1 MRFLA
6 LKKINILLFSF
17 AFFDLVISFKVLSAD
32 FGTYQKPFA
41 ADSFWN
47 SRPVSPT
54 FSGFVIPT
62 SLYNPTAYSPAFSA
76 TCYYT
81 DANDAPVDISV
92 GSGYAGVHDRDS
104 ETLVSKVTIP
114 HWPTNVEAATGGDA
128 HADVIDVDNRVIHSF
143 WKLKN
148 VDGVW
153 TSLLYAW
160 APLDGRGWGDP
171 AHYYQGARATGV
183 PACAGM
189 IRVHEVDDGDSMF
202 RHALAM
208 SLTYNGLSP
217 DYQFP
222 ATSTDNNTQNYT
234 GQIPEGALVMLPPTF
249 DLNKIKTPLIKK
261 IASTLKTYGAYVVDA
276 NYGTPFL
283 IYSEIGANTKL
294 TTNLSYAEYRTLREA
309 LRMVTSVEG
318 WIDGNG
324 SNFVANKNFNILS
337 MRGPWARGFNYAPD
351 SEKCDSS
358 CNQLGKFNSY
368 NQLLEFEAADEP
380 IIQSN
385 YSGRSITNI
394 QWAKPK
400 KGIKYQLTAKA
411 TGGAKLRLVIRN
423 PQKNDYVTYDSSN
436 LENNQAV
443 TFTWPIDDYDITLIA
458 TSGIDGSSSVAGE
471 LIRVE

>member
-1 MRFLA
+1 MRFLV
-6 LKKINILLFSF
+6 LKKLNILLFCF
-17 AFFDLVISFKVLSAD
+17 AFFDLVISFKVNSAD

-62 SLYNPTAYSPAFSA
+62 SLYNPTAFTPAFSA

-92 GSGYAGVHDRDS
+92 GSGYTGVHDRDS

-183 PACAGM
+183 PPCAGM
-189 IRVHEVDDGDSMF
+189 IRVHEVDDGDIMF

-208 SLTYNGLSP
+208 SLTDNALSP
-217 DYQFP
+217 EYTFP
-222 ATSTDNNTQNYT
+222 ATSTDWNSSNYS

-249 DLNKIKTPLIKK
+249 DLNKIQTPLIKK
-261 IASTLKTYGAYVVDA
+261 IAATLKTYGAYVVDR
-276 NYGTPFL
+276 NYGTPFV
-283 IYSEIGANTKL
+283 IYSEIGANTRL
-294 TTNLSYAEYRTLREA
+294 TTNLSYAEYRTLRSA
-309 LRMVTSVEG
+309 LRMVDSVQG
-318 WIDGNG
+318 WMDGNG
-324 SNFVANKNFNILS
+324 NTYQTNQKLNILS
-337 MRGPWARGFNYAPD
+337 MRGPWSRGYSYQPD
-351 SEKCDSS
+351 SEFCETS
-358 CNQLGKFNSY
+358 CSALGKY
-368 NQLLEFEAADEP
+368 NQYEQVVEFESTEEQV
-380 IIQSN
+380 IQSN
-385 YSGRSITNI
+385 SSGRSVSHVN
-394 QWAKPK
+394 WARPK
-400 KGIKYQLTAKA
+400 KGNKYQLTARA
-411 TGGAKLRLVIRN
+411 TGGAMLRLVLRDPNRN
-423 PQKNDYVTYDSSN
+423 DLVVYDSKN
-436 LENNQAV
+436 LNDGQSV
-443 TFTWPIDDYDITLIA
+443 TFTWPLDVFDVTVIA
-458 TSGIDGSSSVAGE
+458 TSGVNEASSVGGNLVLTE
-471 LIRVE
+471 